1 MGMTRTLKPR
11 KCKSCGRSFTP
22 ISSMSKACSV
32 PCALALVAKANAR
45 KEAKAKRE
53 DAKATR
59 AAKEK
64 LKSRADYLREAQTA
78 VNAYVRLRDADKP
91 CISCDRPATWC
102 GQWHASHYRSVGSSP
117 GWRFNVLNIHR
128 ACSICN
134 AWKSGNLSE
143 YRPRLIAKI
152 GLERV
157 EMLEHESPVKKYD
170 IEYLKRLKRIFRDKS
185 KRLSKLQDRG
195 VRSKSDVPRAA
206 SLPETLLQV
215 HEEWQL

>member
-1 MGMTRTLKPR
+1 MGMTRTLKPK
-11 KCKSCGRSFTP
+11 KCRVCKRTFTP
-22 ISSMSKACSV
+22 HRSMAVVCSV
-32 PCALALVAKANAR
+32 PCSLEYARKVAAR

-53 DAKATR
+53 ERMATR
-59 AAKEK
+59 VAKEK

-91 CISCDRPATWC
+91 CISCDRPATWG
-102 GQWHASHYRSVGSSP
+102 GQWHASHYRSVGSNP
-117 GWRFNVLNIHR
+117 GWRFNLLNIHR

-152 GLERV
+152 GLESV
-157 EMLEHESPVKKYD
+157 EMLERESPVRKYD

-185 KRLSKLQDRG
+185 KRLSKLQDRR
-195 VRSKSDVPRAA
+195 VRSESARSR
-206 SLPETLLQV
+206 SLPDRRGTSAAGG
-215 HEEWQL
+215 